1 MNKSYHS
8 SVRAIAIAAV
18 LLLVPTAGA
27 LAAGAASHPNRVVSL
42 GGPVTEIM
50 YALGLGDRVVAV
62 DISSTWP
69 AEATKKPKVGY
80 IRAISAE
87 GVISMRP
94 DLVIGTVDAGPPEAL
109 DQLRAVKTRIVLVP
123 AHHSVEGARAKIR
136 AVAKALDRDQKGQ
149 DLIATLD
156 RDLKAAQERVANS
169 RSTPKVL
176 FVYARGQGALSVSGR
191 ETAADAMIALA
202 GGSNAATAYEGY
214 KPLTP
219 EALAGANPD
228 IILLTTAG
236 LASVGGVEGL
246 LAQPGVALTPA
257 GRARRIIA
265 LDDELLLGFG
275 PRLGQAVRDLANAL
289 HPELR

>member
-1 MNKSYHS
+1 MKKSYYAS
-8 SVRAIAIAAV
+8 IRSFAAAAAI
-18 LLLVPTAGA
+18 LLVPTAWAQGA
-27 LAAGAASHPNRVVSL
+27 GSGSTLTRIVSL
-42 GGPVTEIM
+42 GGPVTETV

-62 DISSTWP
+62 DVSSTWP
-69 AEATKKPKVGY
+69 TEATKKPKVGY

-87 GVISMRP
+87 GVIAMRP
-94 DLVIGTVDAGPPEAL
+94 DLVIGTEDAGPPEAL
-109 DQLRAVKTRIVLVP
+109 EQLRAVKTRTVLVP
-123 AHHSVEGARAKIR
+123 AHHSVEGARAKIL
-136 AVAKALDRDQKGQ
+136 AVAKAVDREQKGRE
-149 DLIATLD
+149 LITTLD
-156 RDLKAAQERVANS
+156 RELKAAKERVAGS

-202 GGSNAATAYEGY
+202 GGTNAVTGYEGY

-228 IILLTTAG
+228 VILLTTAG
-236 LASVGGVEGL
+236 LSSVGGVDGL

-257 GRARRIIA
+257 GRTRRIIA
-265 LDDELLLGFG
+265 LEDELLLGFG
-275 PRLGQAVRDLANAL
+275 PRLGQGVRDLANAL